1 MIENASVK
9 KLTRGFRDFEIR
21 PFLNVMVSQT
31 LPDKTGEKQK
41 EGIMKKTISLA
52 VCALFVAVMISGI
65 AFSADKKAAT
75 PSMAQEIMITG
86 MVNNANQV
94 VAKDGQTFQI
104 ADTKEGM
111 ELSSYV
117 GMKVQVK
124 GTVME
129 KEGKKQITVSN
140 YEVIKK

>member
-1 MIENASVK
+1 MS
-9 KLTRGFRDFEIR
+9 
-21 PFLNVMVSQT
+21 SQS
-31 LPDKTGEKQK
+31 LPDRTGEKQK
-41 EGIMKKTISLA
+41 GEVMKKTICLT

-65 AFSADKKAAT
+65 AFSADKKAAA
-75 PSMAQEIMITG
+75 PSLGQEIMITG
-86 MVNNANQV
+86 TVNNANQL

-104 ADTKEGM
+104 ADTKAGM

-129 KEGKKQITVSN
+129 KEGKKHITVSN
-140 YEVIKK
+140 YEIIKK